1 MSKRAR
7 SAEEDDVTVQ
17 SLVDPVRVPAQARP
31 APAELRRRL
40 GFAQLLFVSVGA
52 IIGSAWLFA
61 PLFAAQAAG
70 PAAIVAWL
78 ISGGAALLLA
88 LVYAELGAAF
98 PVAGGLA
105 RFSYFSHGNLA
116 GFVAGIACW
125 LGYVAIA
132 PIEVQAMVRYLS
144 DAAPWLVT
152 ETAAHT
158 LSGWGIATSVVLLAA
173 MSAVNLLGVQW
184 LGEANRYLTMWKIVV
199 PVLVAVSLLWVSFRG
214 ENFVAYGGAMPA
226 GWNGVFAAVSTG
238 GTLFAMLGFRTAI
251 EMAGEATDPQRDI
264 PRALIGSVLI
274 TCAIYVLI
282 QVAFIGALSPAA
294 LAGGWSA
301 LSGDVLAGPLVGLA
315 AAAGLGWLVKLLYV
329 DSSVSPGGCGLVFT
343 GAAAR
348 LCYAMAQ
355 NGQLPAAFLRLD
367 RRGIPLL
374 ALGVN
379 FAVGLV
385 FFAPSQTWQ
394 SIVSFISSIQI
405 LSLAFGP
412 PALLA
417 LRRSAPDVARP
428 FRLPAPRLL
437 CGVAFFTANTIVY
450 WCGWETNRACL
461 AILVGLGVLFVAVK
475 KVSSPRERLDLVGL
489 AWLAPYAIGLAAV
502 SALGQFGAGAK
513 VVPAGVDLVLLAVLS
528 VAVLA
533 LSSFGSGAGLRAGLD
548 TEG

>member
-1 MSKRAR
+1 M
-7 SAEEDDVTVQ
+7 
-17 SLVDPVRVPAQARP
+17 PVALQ
-31 APAELRRRL
+31 RRL
-40 GFAQLLFVSVGA
+40 GLAQLLFVSVGA

-132 PIEVQAMVRYLS
+132 PIEVQAIVRYLS

-152 ETAAHT
+152 DTAART
-158 LSGWGIATSVVLLAA
+158 LSPWGMATSAVLLAA
-173 MSAVNLLGVQW
+173 MSAINLLGVQW
-184 LGEANRYLTMWKIVV
+184 LGEANRYLTLWKIVV
-199 PVLVAVSLLWVSFRG
+199 PVLVAASLIVVSFRG
-214 ENFVAYGGAMPA
+214 ANFVEFGGAMPA

-251 EMAGEATDPQRDI
+251 EMAGEAINPQRDL

-282 QVAFIGALSPAA
+282 QVAFVGALTPAT

-301 LSGDVLAGPLVGLA
+301 LSSDVLAGPLVGLA

-329 DSSVSPGGCGLVFT
+329 DSSVSPGGCGLVFA

-348 LCYAMAQ
+348 LSYAMAV

-367 RRGIPLL
+367 RRGVPRL

-379 FAVGLV
+379 FVVGLV

-394 SIVSFISSIQI
+394 SVVSFISSIGI

-437 CGVAFFTANTIVY
+437 CGIAFLTANTIVY
-450 WCGWETNRACL
+450 WCGWQTNRVCL
-461 AILVGLGVLFVAVK
+461 AILVGLGCVFVAVK
-475 KVSSPRERLDLVGL
+475 KLRSPRESLDLVGL
-489 AWLAPYAIGLAAV
+489 VWLAPYAVGLAAI
-502 SALGQFGAGAK
+502 SALGQFGGGARVIPAGA
-513 VVPAGVDLVLLAVLS
+513 DLVIL
-528 VAVLA
+528 VAFSGGVLA
-533 LSSFGSGAGLRAGLD
+533 LS
-548 TEG
+548 T